1 MLLKNKFIKLFPC
14 LLFIVTWSCDDLEES
29 RYSGFMKIIDIGKN
43 DLADFSIPTKDGGFL
58 VLLRTDYSSNSCVLI
73 KTDKGGNILWEKRI
87 FPYSP
92 GSFSEL
98 KETSDGGY
106 IMASYALTKTDST
119 GIVQWSMN
127 DPNTGYRSVIE
138 IENENFVAIT
148 VNGLIKN
155 ISSEGQEN
163 WVSDI
168 RDHRANQQYYS
179 IGKISDGGYIVAGFS
194 GSPKR
199 IRLIKCEENGSIE
212 WSKYLFSNNGNDN
225 YFAYNV
231 SETIDGGFIIGGE
244 YLDQSNDQKEEQTLI
259 LVKTTSKGKL
269 RWYKKRTTDGKKTSS
284 SFTIESDRGDLIVL
298 ATTKISTD
306 EQDIWLIKFD
316 SDGKELWNKFYET
329 NRGWGSSVQQTLD
342 GGFIISGSTQ
352 AYEDKNNSNALLIR
366 TDKYGNT
373 DSASN

>member
-1 MLLKNKFIKLFPC
+1 MLLKTNFIKLLSC
-14 LLFIVTWSCDDLEES
+14 LLFIVTWSCDDMEES

-106 IMASYALTKTDST
+106 IMAAYALTKTDST
-119 GIVQWSMN
+119 GIVKWSMN
-127 DPNTGYRSVIE
+127 DPNSGYRSVIE
-138 IENENFVAIT
+138 IENEDFITLT

-163 WVSDI
+163 WVFDI

-194 GSPKR
+194 GNPKR
-199 IRLIKCEENGSIE
+199 IRLIKCKEDGSVV

-225 YFAYNV
+225 YYAYNV
-231 SETIDGGFIIGGE
+231 REAIDGGFIIGGE

-259 LVKTTSKGKL
+259 LVKTSPKGEL
-269 RWYKKRTTDGKKTSS
+269 RWYKKRTTDGEKTTS
-284 SFTIESDRGDLIVL
+284 SFTIESDRGDIIIV
-298 ATTKISTD
+298 ATTKIETD

-352 AYEDKNNSNALLIR
+352 AYDDKNNSNALMIK

-373 DSASN
+373 DYTYN